1 MAPTRELNR
10 TGLGLNRTTQSKIVW
25 GGIGVFFLYT
35 FASEIPDLFPP
46 GLSDITFTI
55 LVFAIAV
62 VHGTISYRA
71 RDFVAF
77 LLITFIISN
86 IAENM
91 SILTGVP
98 FGHYY
103 YSDVLGPKLF
113 LVPLIIAPGYFG
125 VGYLSWTLGRV
136 LLGAFEYKPQGWNVF
151 LVPLVATFVMLSWDM
166 TMDPSTSTIEGGWVW
181 LEGGGYFGVPFS
193 NFVPGWFITVYIIL
207 QIFALYLYRF
217 SNAPVESRAIEPKT
231 FWYQAVAAYGA
242 VALGQMLP
250 AFVAENVQVT
260 DPTGKTWMTGD
271 IYDTQ
276 ALVTIFTMVFIVVLS
291 AIRIARDE
299 RIPTEAEDANNR
311 YAVTEPA
318 VDVLSKREQDR

>member
-10 TGLGLNRTTQSKIVW
+10 TGLGLNRATQSKILW
-25 GGIGVFFLYT
+25 GAIGVFFLYT
-35 FASEIPDLFPP
+35 CASDIAGLIPP
-46 GLSDITFTI
+46 GLSAITFTI
-55 LVFAIAV
+55 LLLAV
-62 VHGTISYRA
+62 AVLHGTINYRA

-77 LLITFIISN
+77 FLITFLISN

-103 YSDVLGPKLF
+103 YSDVLGAKLF
-113 LVPLIIAPGYFG
+113 LVPLIIAPAYFA

-136 LLGAFEYKPQGWNVF
+136 LLGAFEYRPQRWNVF
-151 LVPLVATFVMLSWDM
+151 LVPLVATFAMLSWDM
-166 TMDPSTSTIEGGWVW
+166 SMDPNNSTINGSWVW

-193 NFVPGWFITVYIIL
+193 NFVPGWFLTVYIFL

-217 SNAPVESRAIEPKT
+217 SNAPVESRVIEPKP
-231 FWYQAVAAYGA
+231 FWYQAVAAYGII
-242 VALGQMLP
+242 ALGRVML
-250 AFVAENVQVT
+250 AFVGENVQVT
-260 DPTGKTWMTGD
+260 DPTGTTWMTGD

-299 RIPTEAEDANNR
+299 RIPTKAEDANNR

-318 VDVLSKREQDR
+318 VDVPSKREQDR